1 MGQRRRVDGSKAVSE
16 PPQPDSNAIAR
27 WREAGAAVGS
37 PVEAYLRSRG
47 IRIPPPAALRFNR
60 LKHPSGTRWPAMV
73 ALVTQGDTGLPLAI
87 HRTF

>member
-1 MGQRRRVDGSKAVSE
+1 M
-16 PPQPDSNAIAR
+16 
-27 WREAGAAVGS
+27 GS

-87 HRTF
+87 HRTFLDQDGSGKAPVSPEKMMLGRVTAEWPA